1 MPKNH
6 LHEVF
11 FGNNRINSMKYGC
24 IVPLCALCHSKVHND
39 IQIDLKLKK
48 ELEKAFIKVYEC
60 DTDFF
65 IKFNDFEIKMRN
77 FKLENIYINGKKEES
92 FDAFETQFENVE
104 NVSIK

>member
-1 MPKNH
+1 MKKKSYKITKLEKERYSIITDKLDTCYLCGMPKNH

-48 ELEKAFIKVYEC
+48 ELEKAFIKVYKC

-65 IKFNDFEIKMRN
+65 IKIFHRN
-77 FKLENIYINGKKEES
+77 YL
-92 FDAFETQFENVE
+92 
-104 NVSIK
+104 